1 MVKGNN
7 KKMKL
12 LIGASSSKIFHLQ
25 EFSNYLKKI
34 DVECKLVFDA
44 DYANGFPSRSTNS
57 WFNSNKKFKN
67 LLDEF
72 RPDTIFVDRQRHFGL
87 EAAKTDIPLLV
98 HLRGN
103 YWAEM
108 KMAKETLYKSFPKNI
123 AINKW
128 EEIGSKC
135 FENSKVILPIC
146 KYLENIVKEYYPGKP
161 TAVLYQGIEP
171 ENWYPTN
178 GMKLKH
184 PCVGLV
190 QSAVIWGKTREM
202 LMLKKV
208 LESMPKIHF
217 YWAGDGPY
225 RDKILTE
232 LEKFDNF
239 HWLGNLEYPG
249 KVRDFL
255 TEIDIY
261 ALISGIDMSPLTLL
275 EAQLMEK
282 PVIATD
288 VGGIPELIEDGKSG
302 FLIEK
307 GDYQELINKIN
318 FILNDLDLSKLL
330 GKTGKDYVSNN
341 FNWKKIADDFV
352 KILKNMK
359 TGF

>member
-1 MVKGNN
+1 MVKENN

-44 DYANGFPSRSTNS
+44 DYADGFPSRSTKS

-72 RPDTIFVDRQRHFGL
+72 RPDAIFVDRQRHFGL

-108 KMAKETLYKSFPKNI
+108 NTAKETLYKSFPKNI

-146 KYLENIVKEYYPGKP
+146 KYLENIVKEHYPRKP
-161 TAVLYQGIEP
+161 TSVLYQGIEP

-190 QSAVIWGKTREM
+190 QSAVIWGKTHEM
-202 LMLKKV
+202 LMLKIV

-225 RDKILTE
+225 RDKILAE

-282 PVIATD
+282 PVIATN
-288 VGGIPELIEDGKSG
+288 VGGIPELIEDGKNG

-318 FILNDLDLSKLL
+318 LILNDPALGKLL

-341 FNWKKIADDFV
+341 FHWKKIADDFI
-352 KILKNMK
+352 KILKNIK
-359 TGF
+359 IGF

>member
-1 MVKGNN
+1 
-7 KKMKL
+7 
-12 LIGASSSKIFHLQ
+12 
-25 EFSNYLKKI
+25 
-34 DVECKLVFDA
+34 
-44 DYANGFPSRSTNS
+44 
-57 WFNSNKKFKN
+57 
-67 LLDEF
+67 
-72 RPDTIFVDRQRHFGL
+72 
-87 EAAKTDIPLLV
+87 
-98 HLRGN
+98 
-103 YWAEM
+103 M

-146 KYLENIVKEYYPGKP
+146 KYLENIVKEHYPRKP
-161 TAVLYQGIEP
+161 TSVLYQGIEP

-202 LMLKKV
+202 LMLKRV

-225 RDKILTE
+225 RDKILAE

-282 PVIATD
+282 PVIATN

-318 FILNDLDLSKLL
+318 LILNDPALGKLL

-341 FNWKKIADDFV
+341 FNWKKIADDFKQTV
-352 KILKNMK
+352 LNNLNLM
-359 TGF
+359 

>member
-1 MVKGNN
+1 MGKGNN

-44 DYANGFPSRSTNS
+44 DYADGFPSRSTNS

-72 RPDTIFVDRQRHFGL
+72 RPDAIFVDRQRHFGL
-87 EAAKTDIPLLV
+87 EATKTDIPLLV

-103 YWAEM
+103 YWTEM

-146 KYLENIVKEYYPGKP
+146 RYLENIVKEHYPRKP

-171 ENWYPTN
+171 KNWYQTN

-190 QSAVIWGKTREM
+190 QRAVIWGKTHEM
-202 LMLKKV
+202 LMLKIV

-225 RDKILTE
+225 RDKILAE

-282 PVIATD
+282 PAIATN

-318 FILNDLDLSKLL
+318 LILNDPALGKLL

-352 KILKNMK
+352 KILKNIK
-359 TGF
+359 IGF

>member
-7 KKMKL
+7 KIMKL

-44 DYANGFPSRSTNS
+44 DYADGFPSRSTNS

-72 RPDTIFVDRQRHFGL
+72 RPDAIFVDRQRHFGL

-146 KYLENIVKEYYPGKP
+146 KYLENIVKEHYPRKP

-184 PCVGLV
+184 PCIGLV

-202 LMLKKV
+202 LMLKRV

-225 RDKILTE
+225 RDKILAE

-239 HWLGNLEYPG
+239 HWLGNLQYPDG
-249 KVRDFL
+249 VRDFL
-255 TEIDIY
+255 SEIDIY
-261 ALISGIDMSPLTLL
+261 ALISGLDMAPHTIL
-275 EAQLMEK
+275 EAQSMEK
-282 PVIATD
+282 PVIATN

-318 FILNDLDLSKLL
+318 LILNDPAVGKLL

-352 KILKNMK
+352 KILKNIK
-359 TGF
+359 IGC